1 MHCNPATG
9 EDCMLEE
16 YQPCNTNTCPE
27 LKKTTPW
34 TPWTP
39 VNISDNG
46 GHYEQ
51 RFRYTCKARLP
62 DPNLLEVGRQRIEMR
77 YCSSDG
83 TSGCS
88 TDGLPGDFLRSGR
101 YSAHTINGAW
111 SPWSP
116 WSQCSRDCSRGIRNR
131 KRVCSNPEP
140 KYGGLPCLGPSL
152 EYQECNILPCPVDG
166 GWSCWS
172 SWSKCS
178 ATCGGGHY
186 MRTRSCTNPA
196 PAYGGDICLGLHTEE
211 ALCNTQPCPDSWSE
225 WSKWSDCDS
234 SGFQTRTRQCIIL
247 FPVGSQCTGNTTE
260 SRTCASDSNFI
271 PEISVARSSSIE
283 EKRCGE
289 FNMFHMIAVGLSSS
303 ILGCLLTLLV
313 YTYCQRYQQQSH
325 DATVIHPVSPAPLN
339 TSITNHINK
348 LDKYDSVEAIK
359 AFNKNNLIL
368 EERNKYFN
376 PHLTAKTYSNTY
388 FTDFNNYDEY

>member
-1 MHCNPATG
+1 MQ
-9 EDCMLEE
+9 EE
-16 YQPCNTNTCPE
+16 YQPCNTNACPE

-88 TDGLPGDFLRSGR
+88 TDGLSGEFLRSGR

-152 EYQECNILPCPVDG
+152 EYQECNILPCPGYSRFSRNLVDQKHIG
-166 GWSCWS
+166 QNEAAECTSQQATFRMLMSILAAAAYMPILPGQRKSIGS
-172 SWSKCS
+172 GLSKLS
-178 ATCGGGHY
+178 A
-186 MRTRSCTNPA
+186 RNENWA
-196 PAYGGDICLGLHTEE
+196 KIF
-211 ALCNTQPCPDSWSE
+211 NSWSE
-225 WSKWSDCDS
+225 WSEWSDCDS
-234 SGFQTRTRQCIIL
+234 SGFQFRVRQCIIL

-260 SRTCASDSNFI
+260 SRACALDSNFI
-271 PEISVARSSSIE
+271 PA
-283 EKRCGE
+283 
-289 FNMFHMIAVGLSSS
+289 F
-303 ILGCLLTLLV
+303 
-313 YTYCQRYQQQSH
+313 
-325 DATVIHPVSPAPLN
+325 
-339 TSITNHINK
+339 
-348 LDKYDSVEAIK
+348 DKELKSFFGIQVDSVSYHARILMIIATFREVQEIRKAGIPFTEAM
-359 AFNKNNLIL
+359 IL
-368 EERNKYFN
+368 K
-376 PHLTAKTYSNTY
+376 
-388 FTDFNNYDEY
+388 

>member
-1 MHCNPATG
+1 M
-9 EDCMLEE
+9 EDVSV
-16 YQPCNTNTCPE
+16 
-27 LKKTTPW
+27 W
-34 TPWTP
+34 DR
-39 VNISDNG
+39 I
-46 GHYEQ
+46 
-51 RFRYTCKARLP
+51 AR
-62 DPNLLEVGRQRIEMR
+62 R
-77 YCSSDG
+77 
-83 TSGCS
+83 
-88 TDGLPGDFLRSGR
+88 GLSGDFLRAGR

-152 EYQECNILPCPVDG
+152 EYQECNILPCP
-166 GWSCWS
+166 
-172 SWSKCS
+172 
-178 ATCGGGHY
+178 
-186 MRTRSCTNPA
+186 A

-211 ALCNTQPCPDSWSE
+211 ALCNTQQCPDSWSE
-225 WSKWSDCDS
+225 WSEWSECDS
-234 SGFQTRTRQCIIL
+234 SGVQLRVRQCIIL

-260 SRTCASDSNFI
+260 SRACTVDSNFI

-388 FTDFNNYDEY
+388 FTDFNNYDEDLSAAIRPGAE